1 MSTPNTFNWVDLMTT
16 DQQAAKN
23 FYTGLF
29 GWQTRDE
36 PIEPEGT
43 YTMFLSG
50 DDSVA
55 GAGEYPE
62 EQKQQGM
69 PAVWN
74 SYITVDDVD
83 AKTKEAEQLG
93 ATVVMPPMDV
103 MDAGRMAV
111 VRDPGGAHVSL
122 WEDRNHSGATKFN
135 EPGALTW
142 NELATTDTQASADFY
157 TSLLGWSAETA
168 EFGGRPY
175 TTFSYGDR
183 PTGGMYDMTG
193 VVPDGVPPHWF
204 TYFAVADAETTIA
217 DAERLGG
224 RRMNGPMQL
233 KGVGTMAVI
242 TDPQGAA
249 FAILQPEQ
257 R

>member
-1 MSTPNTFNWVDLMTT
+1 MSTRNTLNWVDLMTT

-23 FYTGLF
+23 FYTELF

-62 EQKQQGM
+62 EQTQQGM

-103 MDAGRMAV
+103 MHAGRMAV
-111 VRDPGGAHVSL
+111 VRDRAAPTSRCG
-122 WEDRNHSGATKFN
+122 RT
-135 EPGALTW
+135 
-142 NELATTDTQASADFY
+142 ATTRARRSS
-157 TSLLGWSAETA
+157 TS
-168 EFGGRPY
+168 RV
-175 TTFSYGDR
+175 R
-183 PTGGMYDMTG
+183 
-193 VVPDGVPPHWF
+193 
-204 TYFAVADAETTIA
+204 
-217 DAERLGG
+217 
-224 RRMNGPMQL
+224 
-233 KGVGTMAVI
+233 
-242 TDPQGAA
+242 
-249 FAILQPEQ
+249 
-257 R
+257 